1 MSQLFLIFSGRTCT
15 SLDRPLRG
23 VYDPKGPVSNLSKQD
38 VQKKAIVF
46 PHMPPPPPLR
56 GAISGMN
63 SAEDKFIF
71 KTSEILDTRFITV
84 KEDDK

>member
-46 PHMPPPPPLR
+46 PHMPPPLPPLR
-56 GAISGMN
+56 GMN